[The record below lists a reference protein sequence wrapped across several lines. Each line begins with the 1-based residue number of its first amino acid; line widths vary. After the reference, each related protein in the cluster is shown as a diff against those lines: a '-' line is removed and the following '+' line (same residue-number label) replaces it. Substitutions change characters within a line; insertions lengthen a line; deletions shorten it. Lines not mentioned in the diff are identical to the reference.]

1 MSEPRPL
8 VDRLRSLAP
17 QLMALLGVAVVSFVA
32 GGWCTG
38 PADDRAGGHPGHT
51 EGADHAA
58 HDSETWTC
66 SMHPQIRQPEPGAC
80 PICGM
85 DLVPVD
91 GGAASAPDDAV
102 VLSERARRLAQLR
115 TTEVR
120 RHGDA
125 AAEVRLL
132 GRVETDESTRRTVT
146 TWIDGRIDR
155 LHVDTTGQ
163 QVRRGQVIASLY
175 SPEVYSAHQDLL
187 AAQRQ
192 VARLDPGSPA
202 GSAAT
207 SALDAARDRLAL
219 LGVDEAEI
227 RRMAEAT
234 SPTRSVPI
242 HSPFSGTVI
251 ERLASEGSYVQTG
264 APLYRLADLDRVWVQ
279 LDAYESDLSRVSVG
293 QAVAIRVDALPSER
307 FDGQVAFVDPT
318 VDPQRRTARVRVELA
333 NPDHVLRPGM
343 FAEATLFAERAADTE
358 APLVIPESAPLFT
371 GQRSVVY
378 VEVERDGS
386 VAYEPR
392 AVRLGPRLGD
402 VYPVVAGLREGEEV
416 VSRGAFALDADL
428 QIRGGPSMMTRDD
441 DREDGP
447 YARAVTLPE
456 AERARLEPTVRAY
469 LAIQRA
475 LAEDDHATAV
485 AAADELSVAAAEVE
499 LPSAPEAWT
508 PLAGELSAL
517 AARVARSEGLP
528 GARAGFEPLSAA
540 VERLLATF
548 GNPLSEDLQVAF
560 CPMAGDNRGARWV
573 QQGDDIDNAY
583 FGASMRRCGEIRTEV
598 APGSFLP
605 EQPGD

>member
-227 RRMAEAT
+227 QRMAEAT